1 MSSPPPGEMRVEA
14 SGLGDECQVHHSSA
28 TVLPAQV
35 PGPPAQTHTFASG
48 SVEFLAQGSASPWGH
63 LIKVYWLDRCI
74 NSLAKKALM
83 SLRKDFFSV
92 NRVRVCSLVKVLFF
106 FYTFFSHF
114 RPLEGNS
121 VPTSSF

>member
-14 SGLGDECQVHHSSA
+14 SGLGDECQVHRSSA
-28 TVLPAQV
+28 AVLPAQA
-35 PGPPAQTHTFASG
+35 PGPPAQTHTFVSG
-48 SVEFLAQGSASPWGH
+48 SVEFPAQGSVSPWGH

-74 NSLAKKALM
+74 SSQAKKAFM

-92 NRVRVCSLVKVLFF
+92 NRVRFCSLVKVLFF
-106 FYTFFSHF
+106 LYVFSHF
-114 RPLEGNS
+114 RPLGGNS